1 MAERM
6 NKVVPTPDEADRIV
20 MRAAGRSAE
29 NIDPVMRAAAAGGLI
44 KVIRAMQALGWRI
57 TRPLPLVEAT
67 PARARRK
74 R

>member
-6 NKVVPTPDEADRIV
+6 IKVDPTLDEADRIV

-29 NIDPVMRAAAAGGLI
+29 NVDPVMRAAAAGGLI
-44 KVIRAMQALGWRI
+44 KVIRAMQSLGWRI
-57 TRPLPLVEAT
+57 ARPLTLIEAT